1 MSDPE
6 FFPARR
12 ALLISEIAQLSGA
25 EADVG
30 FLHRRIDDI
39 ARLDRAGPRDA
50 TYALSKDVSLL
61 RVTRAGACFV
71 SKELAPIVPASV
83 AALVVPDPY
92 RAFIDTAHALFADTA
107 RPSSLFEA
115 QGRFASALVHPSA
128 RLEAGVTIDP
138 GAMVGPRAEI
148 GGGTFVGP
156 MAVIGPHVRVGR
168 DCLIGA
174 GASLTHALVG
184 DRVVIEAGARIGSVP
199 AGGVDDLVAAGRV
212 IIQDGVTVGANAVI
226 GRGLI
231 DDTVIGEGARID
243 TLAAIGSDVMV
254 ERHSVILGQRA

>member
-1 MSDPE
+1 MNDPE

-25 EADVG
+25 EAGAG
-30 FLHRRIDDI
+30 FSHRQIDDI
-39 ARLDRAGPRDA
+39 ARLDRAGPRDV
-50 TYALSKDVSLL
+50 TYVPSKDASQLGA
-61 RVTRAGACFV
+61 TRAGACFV
-71 SKELAPIVPASV
+71 SKELASILPASV
-83 AALVVPDPY
+83 AALVVSDPY
-92 RAFIDTAHALFADTA
+92 RAFVDTAHVLFGAA

-156 MAVIGPHVRVGR
+156 MVVIGPDVRVGR
-168 DCLIGA
+168 DCVIGA

-184 DRVVIEAGARIGSVP
+184 DRVVIEVGARIGSVP
-199 AGGVDDLVAAGRV
+199 VGGVKDLVAAGRV
-212 IIQDGVTVGANAVI
+212 IIQDGVIVGANAVI
-226 GRGLI
+226 SRGLI
-231 DDTVIGEGARID
+231 DDTVIGEGARIN
-243 TLAAIGSDVMV
+243 TLVAIGSDVMV
-254 ERHSVILGQRA
+254 ERHSVILRQRA